1 MLEFGGSRFYGEG
14 ACRMFWRGGG
24 ETTEQGVEETLEE
37 HSGPIRIERDAPR
50 PATILRVAGELEA
63 RGGTIVELFKEIES
77 PLGRVVMPIHFRQDD
92 RDFLVEVATEPWN
105 RRRSH
110 EAVDRAAIVRNSE
123 HAEAGLEILSGY
135 HVPPEVEFFFGRS
148 PAALLQLD
156 LARLTPDM
164 PEVAAGVFKEVASSH
179 WGVDLDYEPGYLPLV
194 EELLIVILEADEKES
209 APPLSDALVAGLGC
223 FLGETI
229 RRNVDPP
236 GAWRPP
242 EGWGSGPVIEI
253 RDFVLDPVGKAR
265 AFLENGPQESMAF
278 YVEYSLEL
286 LDGEPEGGGSAPR
299 SA

>member
-1 MLEFGGSRFYGEG
+1 MGRI
-14 ACRMFWRGGG
+14 CRMFWRGGG
-24 ETTEQGVEETLEE
+24 ETPEEGVDETPEE
-37 HSGPIRIERDAPR
+37 HTGPIHIERDAPR

-92 RDFLVEVATEPWN
+92 QDFLVEIATEPWN
-105 RRRSH
+105 SRRSR
-110 EAVDRAAIVRNSE
+110 ETVDRAALVRTSE
-123 HAEAGLEILSGY
+123 HAKVGLEILSAY
-135 HVPPEVEFFFGRS
+135 PVPPEVAFFFGTS

-164 PEVAAGVFKEVASSH
+164 PEVAAGVFREVASSH
-179 WGVDLDYEPGYLPLV
+179 WGVDLNYEPGYLPLV
-194 EELLIVILEADEKES
+194 EELLIAVLDADEEES
-209 APPLSDALVAGLGC
+209 APPLSDGLVAGLGC

-242 EGWGSGPVIEI
+242 EEWSSGPVIEI

-278 YVEYSLEL
+278 YVEYTLEL
-286 LDGEPEGGGSAPR
+286 LDGEPDDGVSNPR

>member
-1 MLEFGGSRFYGEG
+1 MGRT
-14 ACRMFWRGGG
+14 CRMFWRGGG
-24 ETTEQGVEETLEE
+24 ESPEEGVDETPEE
-37 HSGPIRIERDAPR
+37 HSGPIRIEPGAPR

-92 RDFLVEVATEPWN
+92 QDLLVEIATKPWN
-105 RRRSH
+105 GRRSR
-110 EAVDRAAIVRNSE
+110 EAVDRAAIVRSSD
-123 HAEAGLEILSGY
+123 HAEASIKILSAY
-135 HVPPEVEFFFGRS
+135 PVPSEVAFFLGTS

-164 PEVAAGVFKEVASSH
+164 PEAAAGVFREVASSH
-179 WGVDLDYEPGYLPLV
+179 WGVDLNYEPGYLPLV
-194 EELLIVILEADEKES
+194 EELLIAVLDTDEEES
-209 APPLSDALVAGLGC
+209 APPLSDGLVAGLGC

-242 EGWGSGPVIEI
+242 EEWGSGPVVEI

-265 AFLENGPQESMAF
+265 AFLEDGPQESMAF
-278 YVEYSLEL
+278 YVEYTLEL
-286 LDGEPEGGGSAPR
+286 LDGEPEDGFGDPR

>member
-1 MLEFGGSRFYGEG
+1 
-14 ACRMFWRGGG
+14 MFWRGG
-24 ETTEQGVEETLEE
+24 EETSEEGVKEAPEE

-50 PATILRVAGELEA
+50 PAMILRVAGELEA

-105 RRRSH
+105 YRRSR

-135 HVPPEVEFFFGRS
+135 PVPREVEFFFGRS

-164 PEVAAGVFKEVASSH
+164 PEVAAGVFREVASNH

-194 EELLIVILEADEKES
+194 EELLIAVLEANEEES
-209 APPLSDALVAGLGC
+209 IPPLSDGLVAGLEC
-223 FLGETI
+223 FLGESI
-229 RRNVDPP
+229 RRNVEPP
-236 GAWRPP
+236 DAWGPP
-242 EGWGSGPVIEI
+242 EKWGEGPVIEVK
-253 RDFVLDPVGKAR
+253 DFVLDPVGKAR
-265 AFLENGPQESMAF
+265 AFLQYGPQESMTF
-278 YVEYSLEL
+278 FVEYTLEQL
-286 LDGEPEGGGSAPR
+286 GSEPEDGVRNPR